1 MLIDVGCITIV
12 LKCMTIMLI
21 YTQYGTMVLVM
32 ESIEAPMRLR
42 PRYWKRLF
50 TVLIATCKE
59 DISPFVFQ
67 RCVSTF
73 TGVWKSLI
81 KFPK

>member
-1 MLIDVGCITIV
+1 
-12 LKCMTIMLI
+12 
-21 YTQYGTMVLVM
+21 MVLVM

-50 TVLIATCKE
+50 TVLIVICKE

-67 RCVSTF
+67 VNQWFSVATVCINATLSNRDVF
-73 TGVWKSLI
+73 PLSLE
-81 KFPK
+81 FGNH